1 MLTEEQL
8 RHYSEFGFVKA
19 EAIFPEDFLSQ
30 LRSRLDEY
38 ALKKRTLAPEM
49 HLTLQYRHW
58 RVFGKTISITL
69 PMAWPHALR
78 KVASLENDDLFRS
91 LMFDSRVL
99 DLVEQILGPDIKLQR
114 IDAFY
119 KAPRFGWAIGVHQD
133 AVYWPLAP
141 IDTPDSICNVFC
153 FLDDATVENG
163 CLGFLPGRH
172 REGPLSAKWV
182 DAHTKGERHVSASN
196 YSEAEKV
203 WVPCKAGDAVFFHG
217 MTPHF
222 SGRNR
227 SSKFRRAI
235 SISCLSAKLRHTG
248 YMHDVHGHD
257 GPGGERAY
265 IQLRGRSFPGC
276 I

>member
-1 MLTEEQL
+1 MLTAEQL
-8 RHYSEFGFVKA
+8 RHYSEYGFVKA
-19 EAIFPEDFLSQ
+19 ENILPDDFLIE
-30 LRSRLDEY
+30 LRSRVDEY
-38 ALKKRTLAPEM
+38 ALKRRPLTQEM
-49 HLTLQYRHW
+49 HLTHQYRHW
-58 RVFGKTISITL
+58 CVFRETISIRIPLVSPYT
-69 PMAWPHALR
+69 LR
-78 KVASLENDDLFRS
+78 KIANLQHDDLFRA
-91 LMFDSRVL
+91 LMFNSRVL
-99 DLVEQILGPDIKLQR
+99 DPVEQILGPDIKLQR

-153 FLDDATVENG
+153 FLDDATENNG
-163 CLGFLPGRH
+163 CLGFLPRRH
-172 REGPLSAKWV
+172 REGPLPAQWV
-182 DAHTKGERHVSASN
+182 DADTKGERHVLPAI
-196 YSEAEKV
+196 YSDAEKV

-235 SISCLSAKLRHTG
+235 SISCLSAKLRHTRFTR
-248 YMHDVHGHD
+248 DIDGHD
-257 GPGGERAY
+257 GPGYEREY
-265 IQLRGRSFPGC
+265 IQLRGRSFPEC